1 MSLEV
6 ERGAGE
12 IISVILAFGVEM
24 QVPARGHRHLAGL
37 EGKPLAA
44 AYHDLCVV
52 NRIAKDA
59 AGKGNLA
66 R

>member
-1 MSLEV
+1 MCHLVDEMSLEV

-44 AYHDLCVV
+44 AYHDL
-52 NRIAKDA
+52 
-59 AGKGNLA
+59 
-66 R
+66 